1 MVNKTRKR
9 VRRQIRNKKLDKRL
23 NVREIMHQKMMQNLL
38 LTQPQ
43 QQQSNQLGLNIA
55 QQELY
60 NKERIVSDL
69 NNKIEANKQEIKRK
83 DEERKTYLETIK
95 NQEIFISNMNRD
107 TKKAEKSL
115 KQQINS
121 RGSMLTNDQ
130 LLLEHVL
137 DLEARFAKME
147 MKTKKLKKKYKNLK
161 HDIYVDTDEE
171 TPGALRTTFEPT
183 EKQQII
189 DETPQITRPPVSN
202 LRGWRAR
209 IAAQY

>member
-1 MVNKTRKR
+1 MAEEQVIDENIEETPKSE
-9 VRRQIRNKKLDKRL
+9 QIEITQKKVKELTDD
-23 NVREIMHQKMMQNLL
+23 EKMLIIENAKNGVE
-38 LTQPQ
+38 
-43 QQQSNQLGLNIA
+43 NQYFDVIFAKNG
-55 QQELY
+55 
-60 NKERIVSDL
+60 KHRIVL
-69 NNKIEANKQEIKRK
+69 KKQPKQ
-83 DEERKTYLETIK
+83 TVA
-95 NQEIFISNMNRD
+95 Q
-107 TKKAEKSL
+107 
-115 KQQINS
+115 QQINS

-171 TPGALRTTFEPT
+171 TPGALKSMLEPT

-189 DETPQITRPPVSN
+189 DEPQKQQQIVNEMPQITRPPVSN